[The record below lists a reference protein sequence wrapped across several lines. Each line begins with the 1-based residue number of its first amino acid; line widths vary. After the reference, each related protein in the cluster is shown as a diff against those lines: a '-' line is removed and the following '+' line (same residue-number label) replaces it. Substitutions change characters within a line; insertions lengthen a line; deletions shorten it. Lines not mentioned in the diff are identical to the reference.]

1 VDTDQMKKF
10 IEKQLAL
17 LRIDPDTIRRVRS
30 MQRVV
35 DAGLDTTVREF
46 YRHMLTFPEG
56 KTFFADANTVQ
67 SLANK
72 QREHWRKLFACT
84 FDESFVT
91 TAQTVGQAH
100 YQHKVAPYLYIAGY
114 AFFQG
119 EIARMLCE
127 RYAGSR
133 ELPDMLVAM
142 TRIIALDM
150 DLAISIY
157 TKEYWSQGQPPSV
170 I

>member
-1 VDTDQMKKF
+1 MRKF

-17 LRIDPDTIRRVRS
+17 LQIDADTIRRVRS

-35 DAGLDTTVREF
+35 DAGLDSIVREF

-56 KTFFADANTVQ
+56 KALFSSAETVQ
-67 SLANK
+67 QLANK

-84 FDESFVT
+84 FDETFVK

-100 YQHKVAPYLYIAGY
+100 YRHRVAPYLYIAGY
-114 AFFQG
+114 TFFHG
-119 EIARMLCE
+119 EIARVLCE
-127 RYAGSR
+127 RYSGHR

-142 TRIIALDM
+142 TRIIGLDM

-157 TKEYWSQGQPPSV
+157 TKEYWSHTEPPTD